1 MMIQHPLA
9 TAWLA
14 RVDDL
19 AADLPAGV
27 RGELLADLREHLDTA
42 LPPDADQAEVAAVLE
57 RLGDPADVVAAARAD
72 AGGSPPPP
80 PPPAA
85 PAGPGPGLTTAEAVA
100 LVALV
105 LAGLVVPLFWPLS
118 VLLFAVGA
126 AVVASVGRWRGG
138 EAVAALL
145 LPVPWALVV
154 ASVLLPVGMSTT
166 TCTSDASGVEQ
177 CVTEG
182 GGAQPL
188 LLVAA
193 VALLVVTVL
202 LTRWLARA
210 PRGRPA
216 RR

>member
-1 MMIQHPLA
+1 MMTQHPLA

-19 AADLPAGV
+19 AGDLPAGV
-27 RGELLADLREHLDTA
+27 RGELLADLREHLEAA
-42 LPPDADQAEVAAVLE
+42 LQPDAEQSEVAAVLD

-72 AGGSPPPP
+72 VGGSPPPP

-85 PAGPGPGLTTAEAVA
+85 ATVPGPGLTTPEALGLA
-100 LVALV
+100 ALV
-105 LAGLVVPLFWPLS
+105 LAGLVLVLVWPLG
-118 VLLFAVGA
+118 LALWAVGI
-126 AVVASVGRWRGG
+126 AVVAAAGRWRGG
-138 EAVAALL
+138 EAVGAAL

-154 ASVLLPVGMSTT
+154 ASWLVPVRTSVT

-182 GGAQPL
+182 GGAQPV

-193 VALLVVTVL
+193 VALLVATVL

-210 PRGRPA
+210 PRGRLS